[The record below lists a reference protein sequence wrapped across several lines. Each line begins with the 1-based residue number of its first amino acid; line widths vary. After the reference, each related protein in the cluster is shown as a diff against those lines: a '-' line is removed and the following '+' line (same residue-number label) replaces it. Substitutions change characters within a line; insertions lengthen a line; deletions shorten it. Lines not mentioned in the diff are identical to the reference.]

1 MGRIIPLPG
10 DEHRDLQ
17 ALLPWYVAGQLDDFE
32 QARVDAHLGACADC
46 QAEARFQRELA
57 AEIKRLPLD
66 AEAGWSRMRERLAAD
81 RPGWVRR
88 MADLWRAATRPT
100 GGSPGWSGWTAATRP
115 GPVLGA
121 AWPGWAV
128 ASGLGVVCVALALQ
142 AARPPAYH
150 VLGAA
155 PRAEAGNV
163 LVMFSPETSERDIR
177 QALDDSQARL
187 VDGPTA
193 AGAYVLHLPDAARTT
208 GLARLRAR
216 AGITMAEPIDS
227 AAPPR

>member
-17 ALLPWYVAGQLDDFE
+17 ALLPWYVGGQLDDIE
-32 QARVDAHLGACADC
+32 RARIDAHLGACADC

-88 MADLWRAATRPT
+88 LAGLWRAATRPNA
-100 GGSPGWSGWTAATRP
+100 GSG
-115 GPVLGA
+115 LGA
-121 AWPGWAV
+121 AWPGWTV
-128 ASGLGVVCVALALQ
+128 AAGLAVVCVALALP
-142 AARPPAYH
+142 AARPASYH
-150 VLGAA
+150 VLGAG
-155 PRAEAGNV
+155 PQAEAGNAV
-163 LVMFSPETSERDIR
+163 VMFRPETSEREIR
-177 QALDDSQARL
+177 SALDDSQARL

-193 AGAYVLHLPDAARTT
+193 AGAYVLRLPDAARTA

-216 AGITMAEPIDS
+216 AGITLAEPIDS